1 MQREPLPSASPA
13 TDLPS
18 LLRDRLTPS
27 LTAWMDW
34 LCPQIDEAM
43 LAEIAAADYG
53 HRADEYL
60 ATLRHLRDG
69 RRIPDRLD
77 AVPIEV
83 LELIRVSE
91 PDDPAWTPGRPGRTG
106 HLMRLFCCAL
116 LLAVADNAQLRQ
128 YFDEEPTLRQ

>member
-1 MQREPLPSASPA
+1 MAEAGGLSGSGRAMQREPLPSASPVTA
-13 TDLPS
+13 IPP

-27 LTAWMDW
+27 LTTWMDW

-60 ATLRHLRDG
+60 ATLRQLRDSQ
-69 RRIPDRLD
+69 RIPDRLD
-77 AVPIEV
+77 AIPVEV

-91 PDDPAWTPGRPGRTG
+91 PDDPSWTPGRP
-106 HLMRLFCCAL
+106 
-116 LLAVADNAQLRQ
+116 
-128 YFDEEPTLRQ
+128 